1 MSLYLVKIRNIENR
15 RNPFAIIIII
25 HPRYL
30 DKNVWSSKK
39 NDSEIEE
46 FNETTVVT
54 IDISNIDKIN
64 LGKLILFMIVIK
76 LRLVKHNYI

>member
-1 MSLYLVKIRNIENR
+1 MSLYLVKIRNIEKI

-64 LGKLILFMIVIK
+64 LGKLILFMVLIK